1 MSRID
6 PDTFW
11 QVNEFSRC
19 TNVACSTV
27 PKNNKYHYVFR
38 IPAEHMRPT
47 ATSFKHFRTNPT
59 SKKFE
64 RCFHFFLDFMQEM
77 VSAQEKKTP
86 QMPGKNTL
94 SFLEWCPSHVSAHH
108 VETAAWR
115 VHVFVDRDMNE
126 LRVLESFLFKL
137 RGEVRKLV
145 AKGKTVQPHCRINTM
160 VRYGMDIFGTYTGY
174 CDNIEALTQGLLES
188 PVSPSEAFCLKDI
201 PSAIHGLVDYT
212 NESDEFVF
220 PSNTFLRLDSSS
232 INAKDF
238 SKRILPC
245 HMMFSIVKPEVRVKY
260 EDTSYAVEFLPH
272 RYFHQ
277 PEGFTGRWSTE
288 EFQSFKQENADKFLI
303 FEEGVTRCVG
313 EIGEVTYSTKH
324 HQGMC
329 WMDSDQLDE
338 MDGHASQLYAEM
350 RTNQADISTIDEI
363 LLRSIGKPDRLAFID
378 EQFKTKVWHDEDCFI
393 SDPLKSIIRW
403 LHKEY
408 DPSLIQT
415 YPLVHDGMSVL
426 GHRACITMNMYDK
439 LYQVSSAHRPVYI
452 IHLMRLDAFRHEMNM
467 HLNCAFTG
475 DAATSKSFV
484 YELLKRNSIEG
495 TVSERTYDTDKA
507 DAVDLDMNH
516 MVHVFDE
523 APPSF
528 FRDPKKRGPLEAL
541 KQRLTAMKTSHRR
554 PFTDEETGV
563 RTQITSI
570 SQNVGCLMGA
580 TNEPRSNFDGPLQ
593 TRFNWFEAEKLLN
606 TKNTVAECQHA
617 AETMGTAQRQKLNVA
632 IMFHKFEQ
640 AYVALV
646 WQFIYMRRVA
656 APDTTAVGIVMRVF
670 KNELDAKHGVSI
682 HSRTEER
689 IKRLAQNLT
698 IVRAKQILYHT
709 TTGKFANTPFDIS
722 QIPAVEELLVCTEEI
737 VVHAIGL
744 MFDGIMGKN
753 KRRVIAKLWDMHKDN
768 TKYRTNDGGTE
779 DGNFIEI
786 QGHLNAIS
794 RKVAN
799 ALLEDNV
806 FVSACNIVTIFRELQ
821 TKTLRCKKYALVPM
835 SPDNAFDDNFPQ
847 PEPNGRLTGFTPVE
861 TEGNKTY
868 FHVHLFRDVR
878 KDTQEKN
885 IYRMTVQA
893 LMHEFTLPRK
903 VLLGMNPFNRN
914 TPHVWDTYT
923 FKPSNGKQ
931 IIIKE
936 GIGATEDIYGAIG
949 ETIDIDDP
957 LETDVDTHSCNRFSA
972 EINKQVVPYTP
983 NPGDWS
989 IQRYAYPFKS
999 NKRKRT

>member
-11 QVNEFSRC
+11 QINEFSRC

-27 PKNNKYHYVFR
+27 PQNNKYHYVFQ

-59 SKKFE
+59 SKAFE

-77 VSAQEKKTP
+77 VTAQEKKTP
-86 QMPGKNTL
+86 QMAGKNTL
-94 SFLEWCPSHVSAHH
+94 SFLEWCPANSSPHH
-108 VETAAWR
+108 IETGAWR

-137 RGEVRKLV
+137 RGDVRKLL
-145 AKGKTVQPHCRINTM
+145 AKGKAVPSHMRINTM
-160 VRYGMDIFGTYTGY
+160 VRYGIDIFGVYTGY
-174 CDNIEALTQGLLES
+174 CDNIEALTQGLVES
-188 PVSPSEAFCLKDI
+188 TVSPSAAFCLQNTENID
-201 PSAIHGLVDYT
+201 AYAND
-212 NESDEFVF
+212 SDEFVF
-220 PSNTFLRLDSSS
+220 PGNTFLRLDSSS
-232 INAKDF
+232 ISAADI

-260 EDTSYAVEFLPH
+260 ESTSYAVEFLPH
-272 RYFHQ
+272 RYFHE
-277 PEGFTGRWSTE
+277 PEGFTGRWSTT
-288 EFQSFKQENADKFLI
+288 EFASFKQENADKFLI
-303 FEEGVTRCVG
+303 FEEGATRSVG
-313 EIGEVTYSTKH
+313 NIGEVTYSRKH
-324 HQGMC
+324 HTGIC
-329 WMDSDQLDE
+329 WMNSDQLDE

-378 EQFKTKVWHDEDCFI
+378 EEFKTKVWHDEDCFI

-408 DPSLIQT
+408 DHTLIQT
-415 YPLVHDGMSVL
+415 YPLVHENMSVL

-452 IHLMRLDAFRHEMNM
+452 IHIMRLDAFRHEMNM
-467 HLNCAFTG
+467 HLNCTFTG

-484 YELLKRNSIEG
+484 YALMKKNSIEG

-570 SQNVGCLMGA
+570 SQNIGCLMGA

-606 TKNTVAECQHA
+606 TTNTVAECQHA
-617 AETMGTAQRQKLNVA
+617 AETMGKTQRHKLDVA
-632 IMFHKFEQ
+632 VMFHKFEQ

-646 WQFIYMRRVA
+646 WQFIYMRRVVT
-656 APDTTAVGIVMRVF
+656 PDTTAVGVVMRVF
-670 KNELDAKHGVSI
+670 KQELEATHGITV

-709 TTGKFANTPFDIS
+709 KTGKFAGVPFDIS
-722 QIPAVEELLVCTEEI
+722 QIPAVEDLLVCTEEI

-744 MFDGIMGKN
+744 VFDGIMGKN

-768 TKYRTNDGGTE
+768 TTYRTNDGGTE

-799 ALLEDNV
+799 ALLEDNI
-806 FVSACNIVTIFRELQ
+806 FVSSCNIVTIFRELQ
-821 TKTLRCKKYALVPM
+821 TKTLRCKKYALVPA
-835 SPDNAFDDNFPQ
+835 SPENTFDDTFPQ
-847 PEPNGRLTGFTPVE
+847 PEPNGRLTGFTSVE
-861 TEGNKTY
+861 TEGNKTF

-878 KDTQEKN
+878 KDTREKN
-885 IYRMTVQA
+885 IYKMTVKA

-903 VLLGMNPFNRN
+903 VLLGMNPFNHK
-914 TPHVWDTYT
+914 TPHIWDTVE
-923 FKPSNGKQ
+923 FAPVPQKQ

-957 LETDVDTHSCNRFSA
+957 LETDIDKYSCTKFGESLHKIILPYSPNA
-972 EINKQVVPYTP
+972 E
-983 NPGDWS
+983 DWS
-989 IQRYAYPFKS
+989 ETKYDYPFKS
-999 NKRKRT
+999 NKRKRIT